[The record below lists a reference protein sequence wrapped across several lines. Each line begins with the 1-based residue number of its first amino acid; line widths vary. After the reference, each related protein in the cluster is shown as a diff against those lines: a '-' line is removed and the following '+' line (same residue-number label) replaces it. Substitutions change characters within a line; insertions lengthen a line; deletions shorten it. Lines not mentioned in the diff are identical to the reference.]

1 MKRRWQGMAIGL
13 VMLGVVAGTYTL
25 VNSGWL
31 TSFFAS
37 AESDYVREQ
46 PEHQRYWTELF
57 GPNALVTYQLEYS
70 CGHKLLVD
78 ERDISPELL
87 MVSPTEMAR
96 TVHAMQAE
104 TRLDDAILLHG
115 QLTAICPDCR
125 TYFWIGEQDG
135 CVTVWQGKDK
145 ATAVFLQRFEDM
157 SVARLP
163 APVQQ
168 QLSIG
173 IVVHS
178 EDELAQVLEGLDR

>member
-1 MKRRWQGMAIGL
+1 MKRRWL
-13 VMLGVVAGTYTL
+13 VMLGVAVGAYILIT
-25 VNSGWL
+25 SGWL
-31 TSFFAS
+31 TSFFAN
-37 AESDYVREQ
+37 AETDHIRE
-46 PEHQRYWTELF
+46 PGYQRYWAELF
-57 GPNALVTYQLEYS
+57 GRDALVTYQLEYG
-70 CGHKLLVD
+70 CGHKLQVAEPDL
-78 ERDISPELL
+78 SPEVL
-87 MVSPTEMAR
+87 MVSPADMER
-96 TVHAMQAE
+96 TVHAMQVE

-115 QLTAICPDCR
+115 QVTSICPDCQ

-145 ATAVFLQRFEDM
+145 TTAVFLQRYEDM

-163 APVQQ
+163 AAVQQ

>member
-1 MKRRWQGMAIGL
+1 MKRRWLII
-13 VMLGVVAGTYTL
+13 LGIAVGAYIL
-25 VNSGWL
+25 INSGWL
-31 TSFFAS
+31 TSFFVGAQTNQKR
-37 AESDYVREQ
+37 EPDY
-46 PEHQRYWTELF
+46 QRYWTELF
-57 GPNALVTYQLEYS
+57 GQDALVTYQLEYS
-70 CGHKLLVD
+70 CGHKLQVAEPDL
-78 ERDISPELL
+78 SPAIL
-87 MVSPTEMAR
+87 MVSPGAMES
-96 TVHAMQAE
+96 TVHAMQVE

-115 QLTAICPDCR
+115 QVASICPDCQ

-145 ATAVFLQRFEDM
+145 PTAVFLQRYEDM

-163 APVQQ
+163 AAVQQ